1 MGSEILHNL
10 CSQAPRPPPPVR
22 LPPAIGRGRGRPP
35 ARTVGSQRRAA
46 TAPGGSQ
53 TGGRDGAGAQGQ
65 KRPAPAMMLALPPKR
80 NPNLMVGGRPQ
91 VPERLDVDRMSLKD
105 VIRWSNS
112 KERETLL
119 AEKQRKVG
127 AWHDASLV
135 KPSSQDSTMGHIS
148 GIKLL

>member
-1 MGSEILHNL
+1 
-10 CSQAPRPPPPVR
+10 
-22 LPPAIGRGRGRPP
+22 
-35 ARTVGSQRRAA
+35 
-46 TAPGGSQ
+46 
-53 TGGRDGAGAQGQ
+53 
-65 KRPAPAMMLALPPKR
+65 MMLALPPKR

-148 GIKLL
+148 GVKLL